1 MLSDPAD
8 MSGSGLGKE
17 QERLVIFRDKEPT
30 EEAEEWTGEVE
41 VQ

>member
-17 QERLVIFRDKEPT
+17 EDRRPGAGDFQGQRT
-30 EEAEEWTGEVE
+30 Y
-41 VQ
+41 